1 MEQRENQL
9 VSVILPAYNVANY
22 LDDCLESIIS
32 QTYTNMEIIIDDGG
46 STDDTAKKADDWLSK
61 DGVFVLSIDRMVVFR
76 RQEIQACT
84 MHRAN
89 LLFLLIPMIVLIK
102 I

>member
-32 QTYTNMEIIIDDGG
+32 QTYTNMEIIIVDDG
-46 STDDTAKKADDWLSK
+46 STDDTARRRMIGFPKM
-61 DGVFVLSIDRMVVFR
+61 GVFVLSIDRMVVFR

>member
-32 QTYTNMEIIIDDGG
+32 QTYTNMEIIIVDDG
-46 STDDTAKKADDWLSK
+46 STDDTAKKADD
-61 DGVFVLSIDRMVVFR
+61 
-76 RQEIQACT
+76 
-84 MHRAN
+84 
-89 LLFLLIPMIVLIK
+89 
-102 I
+102 